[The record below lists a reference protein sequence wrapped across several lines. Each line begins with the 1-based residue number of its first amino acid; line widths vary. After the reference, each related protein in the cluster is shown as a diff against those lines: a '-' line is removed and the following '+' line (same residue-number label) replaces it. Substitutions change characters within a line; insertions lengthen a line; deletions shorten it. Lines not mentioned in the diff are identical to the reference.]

1 MYSRTDAVDEDRE
14 DECEEDALSFASASS
29 ASDDAD
35 ARAEGMVSLLSTD
48 RSSRRNSAGTA
59 GDDIPGRDGSSSAD
73 HRGDAARGGAR
84 QLEKKK

>member
-59 GDDIPGRDGSSSAD
+59 GDDIPSSSAD

-84 QLEKKK
+84 QRERKK